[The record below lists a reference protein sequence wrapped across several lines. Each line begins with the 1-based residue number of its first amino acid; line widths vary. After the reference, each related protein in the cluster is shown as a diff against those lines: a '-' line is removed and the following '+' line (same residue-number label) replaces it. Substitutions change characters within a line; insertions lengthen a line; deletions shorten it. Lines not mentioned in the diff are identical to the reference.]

1 VLNGDVMRRSSI
13 GFGLLVILI
22 ALMVAPT
29 GSGQASLLL
38 IKSDSYVS
46 IGENLARE
54 RVILEYAVSQS
65 PENILRDNLRIRG
78 AISSVSVYDSEG
90 RLSFS
95 VDYLENGWSL
105 VRYTLRDTLRAGD
118 RTQVTIEF
126 MKAVENIG
134 GNRAYKIQYRWS
146 TPPTS
151 YQVIAKLPRGS
162 SLISTS
168 ENPSEFYTENESQYM
183 RYSGVMMS
191 SFQTY
196 IVFKVPP
203 SEGAQPPEE
212 GPQAEEGQT
221 PLLYVVLAIA
231 AVASLISVWAI
242 RRTRAIKPPKAPE
255 RAPEVMPR
263 VDIEKILGM
272 LHENERKII
281 EELIKEDGLTQA
293 TLCGRTGIPKATMS
307 RVLQRLEGKGL
318 VRRVG
323 YGMSKKVMLTGLARR
338 WKE

>member
-1 VLNGDVMRRSSI
+1 MLNGDVMRRSSI

-78 AISSVSVYDSEG
+78 AISSVSVYDLEG

-151 YQVIAKLPRGS
+151 YQVIVKLPKGS
-162 SLISTS
+162 SLTSTS

-196 IVFKVPP
+196 IVFTAP
-203 SEGAQPPEE
+203 PPEE
-212 GPQAEEGQT
+212 ALPPAEEQRVDQ
-221 PLLYVVLAIA
+221 PLLLYVVLAIA

-242 RRTRAIKPPKAPE
+242 RKTRVVKPPKAPE

-293 TLCGRTGIPKATMS
+293 ILCGRTGIPKAIMS
-307 RVLQRLEGKGL
+307 RVLQGLEGKGL

-323 YGMSKKVMLTGLARR
+323 YGMSKKVMLTGLAKQ
-338 WKE
+338 WKR

>member
-1 VLNGDVMRRSSI
+1 
-13 GFGLLVILI
+13 
-22 ALMVAPT
+22 
-29 GSGQASLLL
+29 
-38 IKSDSYVS
+38 VS

-54 RVILEYAVSQS
+54 KVILEYVVSQS
-65 PENILRDNLRIRG
+65 PENLLRDNLRIRG
-78 AISSVSVYDSEG
+78 AVSSVSVYDSEG
-90 RLSFS
+90 GLSFS
-95 VDYLENGWSL
+95 VDCLENEWSL
-105 VRYTLRDTLRAGD
+105 IGYSLRSTLGAGD
-118 RTQVTIEF
+118 RSEVTIEF
-126 MKAVENIG
+126 TKAVENLG
-134 GNRAYKIQYRWS
+134 GNRKYKIQYQWS
-146 TPPTS
+146 IPPTS
-151 YQVIAKLPRGS
+151 YQIITKLPKGS
-162 SLISTS
+162 SLTSTS

-183 RYSGVMMS
+183 RYSGVMVN

-196 IVFKVPP
+196 IVFKAPP
-203 SEGAQPPEE
+203 SEEAQPLEE

-221 PLLYVVLAIA
+221 PLPYVVLAIA

-242 RRTRAIKPPKAPE
+242 RRTHAIKPPKAPE

-307 RVLQRLEGKGL
+307 RVLQGLEGKGL

-323 YGMSKKVMLTGLARR
+323 YGMSKKVMLTGLAKG
-338 WKE
+338 WSGS